1 MALVDK
7 PIEEEFNTEQSLI
20 PEEAVLDAGVVNEP
34 EGELPDEGVESVK
47 DDVSTNAKEGDF
59 ILPYES
65 VLFYGFEKINDMVKN
80 SIDQLG
86 EGIDLENVEE
96 GSEIPI
102 QISNFEYRI
111 PKALVPI
118 IGEEE
123 LESIRAKGIE
133 FRDQLESVRND
144 GFMERESPSPEM
156 DMPMPEMAEA
166 PPPPQAPLA
175 PPMPPPQAP
184 PMPPPQAPPMMQT
197 GGYVPTRGL
206 GVPHQPEYH
215 DPLKPPTRIIEQ
227 ETLDMRNGGLVK
239 KKLIMN

>member
-166 PPPPQAPLA
+166 PPPP
-175 PPMPPPQAP
+175 
-184 PMPPPQAPPMMQT
+184 PPQAPPMMQT

>member
-47 DDVSTNAKEGDF
+47 DDVSASAKDGDF

-80 SIDQLG
+80 AINQLG
-86 EGIDLENVEE
+86 EGIDLEDVEE
-96 GSEIPI
+96 GSEVPI

-111 PKALVPI
+111 PKALVSI

-133 FRDQLESVRND
+133 FRDQLESVRNG

-156 DMPMPEMAEA
+156 DLPMPEMAEA
-166 PPPPQAPLA
+166 PPQA
-175 PPMPPPQAP
+175 PPQAP
-184 PMPPPQAPPMMQT
+184 PMPPPQAPPMMKT
-197 GGYVPTRGL
+197 GGYVPTRGM

-215 DPLKPPTRIIEQ
+215 DPLKPPTRIIEE

-239 KKLIMN
+239 KN